1 MFETVKQF
9 VAANQE
15 KVIIGVSIAICSV
28 VGIVGAGLVMNAR
41 NDQSGFENEIERV
54 DDGQVPPVV
63 E

>member
-41 NDQSGFENEIERV
+41 NDQSGFDEIERV
-54 DDGQVPPVV
+54 DNGEIPPAVM
-63 E
+63 